1 MDVRVLLDGD
11 ISGAR
16 AGRDMYLGV
25 FLAGLVGLIGL
36 IVATWDE
43 IFAKGQWGWAIWIVV
58 MILIVGGSGV
68 GATICIVKLCKVS
81 KDSAYSSL
89 IDRLKKHFGI
99 K

>member
-11 ISGAR
+11 ISGTR
-16 AGRDMYLGV
+16 AGRDMYLGI
-25 FLAGLVGLIGL
+25 FLAGLVGLISL

-43 IFAKGQWGWAIWIVV
+43 IFTKGEWGWAIWIGL
-58 MILIVGGSGV
+58 MIGIVGGSGV
-68 GATICIVKLCKVS
+68 GAVICILKLGKVS
-81 KDSAYSSL
+81 KNSAYSNL

>member
-1 MDVRVLLDGD
+1 
-11 ISGAR
+11 
-16 AGRDMYLGV
+16 MYLGV

-43 IFAKGQWGWAIWIVV
+43 ILTKGKWGWAIWIVL

-68 GATICIVKLCKVS
+68 GAAICMRKLSNVS
-81 KDSAYSSL
+81 KNSAYSNL
-89 IDRLKKHFGI
+89 IDRLKRHFGI